1 MENINFKTAIN
12 QYYKFQT
19 SRYVGMKAIFDTYI
33 PFVLYKECLERKE
46 KDEQNKISD
55 EKKKNDA
62 ALKEIQKDLLMQKSN
77 TKTNK
82 KTYNILSKINEDN
95 EGSDEDSD
103 KSMDPFDLTKD
114 YEKVLNFNLISDED
128 KDEFRKG
135 RPYPYLNQSLLNI
148 INKKKITLNTLSLK
162 PKHEQLNFQ
171 LLSFKFRDAQLN
183 RCPKISFQQNAE
195 LFGNAPSTQSNK
207 SSFYYSSEN
216 LGIDNNMN
224 NHHIKQQNLKQN
236 NANNITASNNRLSKV
251 KTLSGKALNFTKKNY
266 NKFKSQKYA
275 NNNNSFNSSDND
287 ENEKD
292 TLKIKDKIIEKE
304 DDESNFEKNSFA
316 KESESSTLKKDK
328 LKSAEIK
335 FRPNFKKYSTRSK
348 MLQTE
353 VILKQKFLF
362 KTKEGQENKFL
373 LCDMDIIKEQSVK
386 VTLQSYFLDEDLP
399 EKGNKIAIPS
409 DDMRKELFIFNPIDI
424 DLVKGNLNDNLVE
437 ESLKKRAKLL
447 FPYRQNDVKIMI
459 IKLLQFLFI
468 IKSKI
473 ANKKNLKVSN
483 LLPTNGKMKL
493 KEIKGSNIITFNEVK
508 PFMQSKFGH
517 FNMDLFKE
525 AYEKKIKQNEEAKK
539 AKKYEELQKKFLE
552 ILQKDEADRPDY
564 DEDDNMRNEKRRNDA
579 NPLDIEKNAKM
590 LLGSVYK
597 PRKKM
602 NYLNGL
608 KMLIKEEAKKN
619 KGNNYKYQ

>member
-236 NANNITASNNRLSKV
+236 NANNITTSNNRLSKV

-266 NKFKSQKYA
+266 NRIIII
-275 NNNNSFNSSDND
+275 NNFIFINKL
-287 ENEKD
+287 NEK
-292 TLKIKDKIIEKE
+292 
-304 DDESNFEKNSFA
+304 N
-316 KESESSTLKKDK
+316 
-328 LKSAEIK
+328 
-335 FRPNFKKYSTRSK
+335 
-348 MLQTE
+348 
-353 VILKQKFLF
+353 
-362 KTKEGQENKFL
+362 
-373 LCDMDIIKEQSVK
+373 
-386 VTLQSYFLDEDLP
+386 
-399 EKGNKIAIPS
+399 NKITA
-409 DDMRKELFIFNPIDI
+409 
-424 DLVKGNLNDNLVE
+424 
-437 ESLKKRAKLL
+437 
-447 FPYRQNDVKIMI
+447 YKI
-459 IKLLQFLFI
+459 Q
-468 IKSKI
+468 
-473 ANKKNLKVSN
+473 
-483 LLPTNGKMKL
+483 
-493 KEIKGSNIITFNEVK
+493 
-508 PFMQSKFGH
+508 
-517 FNMDLFKE
+517 
-525 AYEKKIKQNEEAKK
+525 
-539 AKKYEELQKKFLE
+539 
-552 ILQKDEADRPDY
+552 
-564 DEDDNMRNEKRRNDA
+564 
-579 NPLDIEKNAKM
+579 
-590 LLGSVYK
+590 
-597 PRKKM
+597 
-602 NYLNGL
+602 
-608 KMLIKEEAKKN
+608 LI
-619 KGNNYKYQ
+619 